1 MGLFSDCLFGCDIDG
16 TLLVN
21 GIINPRNIEKIEYFI
36 SEGGYFSLCTG
47 RTVGAVSPVLEKIKN
62 ISPSVVANGCMI
74 YDFETQDV
82 HAGGSGCGCVAVTL
96 CGYVFEMMKKGEL
109 NDVLILGTG
118 ALLSPTSSLQG
129 ESVPGIAHA
138 ISLSTTPGGGKNGLY

>member
-1 MGLFSDCLFGCDIDG
+1 MM
-16 TLLVN
+16 TA
-21 GIINPRNIEKIEYFI
+21 
-36 SEGGYFSLCTG
+36 GGFDMEQNYNDT
-47 RTVGAVSPVLEKIKN
+47 
-62 ISPSVVANGCMI
+62 GCMI